1 MRPHMSRDDE
11 NALCRERKRS
21 SSKNERRRKRDARQR
36 DRFRRRSVAA
46 PAEIQDHTTL
56 RFGASF
62 PSTSLFFKDFFF
74 MREKKTKKKEIFFSF
89 FCVFFLDATNTRESL
104 RTHKTKNK
112 KKGGEKKGLFFR
124 WLRIKSRLSVVLF
137 LCFFVLSIFIRDP
150 FDPHHHHHHRNIMS
164 NDEEKEEDEVR
175 RRRRQ
180 SGGGKQQQQ
189 NFLLYSFFARFD
201 APVARFWTFLAR
213 ETVAR

>member
-1 MRPHMSRDDE
+1 M
-11 NALCRERKRS
+11 
-21 SSKNERRRKRDARQR
+21 
-36 DRFRRRSVAA
+36 
-46 PAEIQDHTTL
+46 
-56 RFGASF
+56 
-62 PSTSLFFKDFFF
+62 
-74 MREKKTKKKEIFFSF
+74 KKKEIFFSF

-104 RTHKTKNK
+104 RTHKAKNK
-112 KKGGEKKGLFFR
+112 KKGGEKGQEKRGEKRASFS
-124 WLRIKSRLSVVLF
+124 IKSRLSVVLF
-137 LCFFVLSIFIRDP
+137 LCFLVLSIFFIRDP
-150 FDPHHHHHHRNIMS
+150 FDPHHHHHRNIMS
-164 NDEEKEEDEVR
+164 NDEEKEEDEV

>member
-1 MRPHMSRDDE
+1 
-11 NALCRERKRS
+11 
-21 SSKNERRRKRDARQR
+21 
-36 DRFRRRSVAA
+36 
-46 PAEIQDHTTL
+46 
-56 RFGASF
+56 
-62 PSTSLFFKDFFF
+62 

-104 RTHKTKNK
+104 RTHKAKNK
-112 KKGGEKKGLFFR
+112 KKGGEKGQQEKRGEKRASFS
-124 WLRIKSRLSVVLF
+124 IKSRLSVVLF
-137 LCFFVLSIFIRDP
+137 LCFFVLSIFFIRDP